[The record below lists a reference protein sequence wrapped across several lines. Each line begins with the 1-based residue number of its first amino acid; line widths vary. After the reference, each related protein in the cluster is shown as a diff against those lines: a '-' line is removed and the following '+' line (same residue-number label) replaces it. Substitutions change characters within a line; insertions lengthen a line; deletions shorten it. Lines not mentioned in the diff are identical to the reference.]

1 MFKVILLGTGFPTP
15 QPHRYGSSY
24 LVQVDDEVLM
34 FDCGPGATQRV
45 AASSVQFRQIDCLF
59 LTHHHFDHIAD
70 YPAFYLV
77 RWDQGA
83 GKVKPLQVFGPHGTE
98 RLSRLLFGPEGA
110 FMPDFVSRTRHP
122 ASLQMYT
129 LRGGELPRL
138 PPEFCARDVQS
149 GLVHTGRRYEVSAAP
164 VIHFQP
170 YLDSLAYRVDTP
182 AGSVVITGDCG
193 PCASVVRFAQGADI
207 MVCCIAGSDKAAD
220 FSEVRQFSESFDM
233 WHAMVD
239 PAGAARIAE
248 EAGVKKLV
256 MVHLAECYNDPEVLA
271 QAVATAQGIFSGQVV
286 VGEDLMEIT
295 VSE

>member
-1 MFKVILLGTGFPTP
+1 
-15 QPHRYGSSY
+15 
-24 LVQVDDEVLM
+24 
-34 FDCGPGATQRV
+34 
-45 AASSVQFRQIDCLF
+45 
-59 LTHHHFDHIAD
+59 
-70 YPAFYLV
+70 
-77 RWDQGA
+77 
-83 GKVKPLQVFGPHGTE
+83 
-98 RLSRLLFGPEGA
+98 
-110 FMPDFVSRTRHP
+110 
-122 ASLQMYT
+122 
-129 LRGGELPRL
+129 
-138 PPEFCARDVQS
+138 
-149 GLVHTGRRYEVSAAP
+149 
-164 VIHFQP
+164 
-170 YLDSLAYRVDTP
+170 
-182 AGSVVITGDCG
+182 
-193 PCASVVRFAQGADI
+193 